1 MARAPVLDDAA
12 PPPEADRIE
21 GAPHPRVTRRL
32 FGQARAEDAFLQ
44 AARAG
49 RLHHAWLLTGP
60 RGVGKATL
68 AWRIARALLTDTA
81 PDDGLFGAPEPQG
94 LALRDPGDDPL
105 SRRLAQLAEPRLH
118 LTRRPWDDKAGRH
131 RQDITVDEIRKLKSF
146 FQMTAADGG
155 RRVAIVDAADD
166 LNTPAANALLKL
178 LEEPPPGA
186 VLLLIAHQ
194 PAGLLPTIRSR
205 CRTLRLAALA
215 PDDIAQALADAG
227 ADADVAARHALPLAA
242 LSGGS
247 VGEAMRLINLDGLA
261 SYGALIDL
269 AASLPRLD
277 RAAALSF
284 AESHAQRGAEAR
296 LALAHDLIDLM
307 LARLA
312 RCGLGLPPDPAATPD
327 EAAIL
332 TRLCPDATAAR
343 IWAEAQ
349 IRIGARLRHGRAVN
363 LDAAS
368 ALLDAFLDMA
378 ATAGSLPA

>member
-1 MARAPVLDDAA
+1 MARAPVTELE
-12 PPPEADRIE
+12 PVPEADRIE

-60 RGVGKATL
+60 RGVGKATM
-68 AWRIARALLTDTA
+68 AWRIARALLGEA
-81 PDDGLFGAPEPQG
+81 PPETGPGLFGDPDPQPFA
-94 LALRDPGDDPL
+94 LADPADDPL
-105 SRRLAQLAEPRLH
+105 SRRVAALAEPRLH

-131 RQDITVDEIRKLKSF
+131 KAEITVDEVRRLKSF

-166 LNTPAANALLKL
+166 LNTPAANALLKI

-186 VLLLIAHQ
+186 VLLLISHQ

-205 CRTLRLAALA
+205 CRALRLAPLEAGE
-215 PDDIAQALADAG
+215 IAQALAEAG
-227 ADADVAARHALPLAA
+227 ADPETAARHAAPLAA

-247 VGEAMRLINLDGLA
+247 VGEAMRLINLDGLD
-261 SYGALIDL
+261 SYAALVGL

-277 RAAALSF
+277 RAAAIAF

-296 LALAHDLIDLM
+296 RDLAHDLIDLM

-312 RCGLGLPPDPAATPD
+312 RTGLGQPPQP
-327 EAAIL
+327 EAARGEAEVFA
-332 TRLCPDATAAR
+332 RLSPDAAAAR
-343 IWAEAQ
+343 RWAEAQ

-368 ALLDAFLDMA
+368 GMLDALLDMA
-378 ATAGSLPA
+378 ATAT